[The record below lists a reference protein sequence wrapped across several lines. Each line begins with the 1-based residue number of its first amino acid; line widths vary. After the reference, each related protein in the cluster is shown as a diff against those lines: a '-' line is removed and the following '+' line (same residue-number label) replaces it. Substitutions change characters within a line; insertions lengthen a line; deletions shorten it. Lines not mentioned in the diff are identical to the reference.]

1 MLFGSN
7 SRGVGS
13 ALIAPNCPNKK
24 FVWLRILKNSARNSR
39 CICSRI
45 GNCLTS
51 EVSQVLYPG
60 PSMMLRPALP
70 NVPCTLL
77 STKAHVLNNVPGT
90 HGLVLGLPTR
100 LGREQLNPT
109 VPPQSEFET
118 ETISVAV

>member
-1 MLFGSN
+1 MLFGSS

-45 GNCLTS
+45 GNCLTR

-70 NVPCTLL
+70 NVPWAVLCA
-77 STKAHVLNNVPGT
+77 KAHVLKRVPGIQ
-90 HGLVLGLPTR
+90 GPALGLPTR
-100 LGREQLNPT
+100 LGREQLKPT
-109 VPPQSEFET
+109 KPPHSELET
-118 ETISVAV
+118 GAVSVAV